1 MAVPTSS
8 QVLSLYRR
16 MLKESKK
23 FTTYNYRTFALRRI
37 KDAFREN
44 KNVTNPDVIQQLIET
59 ANANL
64 EIIRRQQVQ
73 PTGRK
78 VLSPSKVG
86 TESCAVDQFT
96 RNRAHCYSQTQAY
109 FGRICRLILKLF
121 GHVTN

>member
-23 FTTYNYRTFALRRI
+23 FTTYNYRTFALRRV

-44 KNVTNPDVIQQLIET
+44 KNVTNPEVIQQLIET

-64 EIIRRQQVQ
+64 EIIRRQ
-73 PTGRK
+73 
-78 VLSPSKVG
+78 VLIG
-86 TESCAVDQFT
+86 HLYT
-96 RNRAHCYSQTQAY
+96 TQK
-109 FGRICRLILKLF
+109 LIIE
-121 GHVTN
+121 NQ